1 MELNCVFEMGHQRVI
16 IERMKKGEC
25 KDGGMIKRQS
35 DCRCC
40 KAKTEMEYAGYGALV
55 ETETEMF
62 QVSFSPE
69 LWECER
75 QVATEKQIA

>member
-16 IERMKKGEC
+16 IERMKKEEC

-55 ETETEMF
+55 ETETEICF
-62 QVSFSPE
+62 KSAFPQNSGSASV
-69 LWECER
+69 R
-75 QVATEKQIA
+75 